1 MGGPLEGVRVFD
13 LTLAMVG
20 PYATAQL
27 GALGADVL
35 HIEAPEDTG
44 VRRTTVPPSINGT
57 SIGYINWNMNKRSI
71 FLDLKNEQDRATAF
85 RLLETCDIFVE
96 NMRPGVVDR
105 LGVDYETVSRINPR
119 IIYVSSSG
127 WGDKGPMV
135 NVPATDGIVQ
145 VFGGWSSVTGPE
157 GGPPE
162 VYRHTTQNDSN
173 TSNYIV
179 QAVLLALLARDR
191 TGRGQRITLSMLSAV
206 IALQSSRL
214 AEFFATGQTPPPMG
228 SANTTVVPDQAFRCQ
243 DKAWVAVTVDADSQ
257 WAAFCH
263 VLHLDE
269 LIDDPRF
276 NSNPRRVANR
286 AELIPL
292 LQSAFASKPRYH
304 WIMELNEAGV
314 PAGKFMEW
322 DEIRFHPQVTENEHV
337 IQVPTRPWGTV
348 YWGGPPYH
356 FSRSSTRVFSAPLP
370 GEHTEE
376 VLSELTEPGASPA
389 PHPDAA
395 TSAHAEPVEG

>member
-1 MGGPLEGVRVFD
+1 MSGPLDGIRVFD

-35 HIEAPEDTG
+35 HVEAPEVTG
-44 VRRTTVPPSINGT
+44 VRRVTVPPSIKGT
-57 SIGYINWNMNKRSI
+57 SIGYINWNMNKRSV
-71 FLDLKNEQDRATAF
+71 FLDLKSDQDRATAY
-85 RLLETCDIFVE
+85 RLLETCDVFVE

-105 LGVDYETVSRINPR
+105 LGVGYETISEINPR

-145 VFGGWSSVTGPE
+145 VFGGWSSITGPE

-162 VYRHTTQNDSN
+162 VYRHSTQNDSN

-179 QAVLLALLARDR
+179 QAVLLALLARDK
-191 TGRGQRITLSMLSAV
+191 TGRGQRINLSMLSAV

-214 AEFFATGQTPPPMG
+214 AEFFATGRTPLPMG
-228 SANTTVVPDQAFRCQ
+228 SGNTTTVPDQAFLCQ
-243 DKAWVAVTVDADSQ
+243 DKAWVAVTVENERQWTPFCNVLQLEHLAGEARFKTNAD
-257 WAAFCH
+257 
-263 VLHLDE
+263 
-269 LIDDPRF
+269 
-276 NSNPRRVANR
+276 RVANR
-286 AELIPL
+286 AELIPML
-292 LQSAFASKPRYH
+292 EAAFATKPRYH

-322 DEIRFHPQVTENEHV
+322 DEIRFHPQVTENQHV
-337 IQVPTRPWGTV
+337 VQVPTKAWGTV

-356 FSRSSTRVFSAPLP
+356 FSRSATRVFSAPVP
-370 GEHTEE
+370 GEHTDE
-376 VLSELTEPGASPA
+376 VLSALRQPIPASPPA
-389 PHPDAA
+389 HP
-395 TSAHAEPVEG
+395 EPVEG